1 MKSSLS
7 KTTVRIASAP
17 AGEPVSSDYEVRAN
31 GQPVPVYQA
40 HVAAVTDGPAWTL
53 PAGSF
58 GGRYSFASFDASGP
72 VEVEVRALGRDLS
85 RTVIRPS
92 SCGMCARHEDGV
104 LKLSLERPVRLS
116 IEPDG
121 RNVPL
126 FLFVNQPEEQV
137 PCPGPT
143 DPGILHFGPGFH
155 EAGTI
160 EVGSGRTVYLAAGA
174 VVRGR
179 LVIRGENVT
188 VRGRGI
194 LCGHGWNWPDGPKRL
209 VDISHSRN
217 VRIEGII
224 IRGAPCWTI
233 VPADSEDVT
242 VTNVKICGA
251 RNPNDDGINPCNS
264 RRVTVRDCFIRTDDD
279 CIAIKG
285 IERRT
290 DGPDAVENITVEDC
304 VLWADRARAVLV
316 GHECQAA
323 RMADIHLHNLD
334 VIHCSMTPLLVEP
347 GENMPVE
354 DLVAGGVRIHAEGWR
369 PAFDHEDELD
379 PQSRKWDFIALHPS
393 VNFWM
398 KDKVPGCIRRVVLR
412 DIHLEGTNDARGYRL
427 WIGGSS
433 DRHSVQNVHL
443 QNITAFGEP
452 LRPEH
457 PLVEIGPFTRN
468 IHFSTTA

>member
-1 MKSSLS
+1 VREGGCPPDKLLA

-17 AGEPVSSDYEVRAN
+17 TGEPVSADYEVRAN
-31 GQPVPVYQA
+31 GQAVPVY
-40 HVAAVTDGPAWTL
+40 VARVAEVADGPPWTL

-72 VEVEVRALGRDLS
+72 VEVEIGAPGRDLS

-92 SCGMCARHEDGV
+92 SCGVCARHEDGV

-126 FLFVNQPEEQV
+126 FLFVNPPEEQA
-137 PCPGPT
+137 PRPGSPS
-143 DPGILHFGPGFH
+143 ILYFGPG
-155 EAGTI
+155 
-160 EVGSGRTVYLAAGA
+160 
-174 VVRGR
+174 
-179 LVIRGENVT
+179 
-188 VRGRGI
+188 
-194 LCGHGWNWPDGPKRL
+194 
-209 VDISHSRN
+209 
-217 VRIEGII
+217 
-224 IRGAPCWTI
+224 
-233 VPADSEDVT
+233 
-242 VTNVKICGA
+242 
-251 RNPNDDGINPCNS
+251 
-264 RRVTVRDCFIRTDDD
+264 
-279 CIAIKG
+279 
-285 IERRT
+285 
-290 DGPDAVENITVEDC
+290 
-304 VLWADRARAVLV
+304 
-316 GHECQAA
+316 
-323 RMADIHLHNLD
+323 LH
-334 VIHCSMTPLLVEP
+334 EP
-347 GENMPVE
+347 GENMPIEDVTVE
-354 DLVAGGVRIHAEGWR
+354 RVWVHAEGWR
-369 PAFDHEDELD
+369 PAYDHEDDLD